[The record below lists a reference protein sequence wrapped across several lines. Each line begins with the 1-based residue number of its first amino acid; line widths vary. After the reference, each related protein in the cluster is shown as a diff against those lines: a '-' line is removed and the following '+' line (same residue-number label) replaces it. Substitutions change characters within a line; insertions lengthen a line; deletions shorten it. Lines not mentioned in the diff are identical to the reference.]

1 MDFGAIKLQN
11 VDVLTTWIPWKKN
24 HRNWSS
30 LGTQWTNAQSGARLV
45 PTFVM
50 LSPMYINSDRKD
62 QITLRN
68 EPE

>member
-1 MDFGAIKLQN
+1 M
-11 VDVLTTWIPWKKN
+11 KKN

-30 LGTQWTNAQSGARLV
+30 LGTQWTNAQTGARLV

-62 QITLRN
+62 QITLHN